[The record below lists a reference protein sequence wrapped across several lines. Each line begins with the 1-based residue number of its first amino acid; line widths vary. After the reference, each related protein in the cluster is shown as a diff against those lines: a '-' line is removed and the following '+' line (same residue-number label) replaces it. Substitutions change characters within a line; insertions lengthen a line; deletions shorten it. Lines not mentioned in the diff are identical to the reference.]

1 MKKNLILVAAAAT
14 MLSTQVSAAETLFE
28 YYRSTAQAGVG
39 GETQREYESKT
50 LHGAEPVRQNYD
62 LSVNGS
68 SASASLD
75 YNLEVS
81 HFDNGATL
89 SYYIDADIDRSE
101 GDRGGVTI
109 SHGGNFQHSIRATED
124 GVLRVNFNV
133 EQIERN
139 CPEIAPCLPL
149 NSYVSAG
156 GNGYRGSIAYDPKN
170 GFKDGV
176 DYIEIPAEKGRT
188 YKVEFSSSGSISGGP
203 QSQSV
208 SASYSVTWEMAPL

>member
-1 MKKNLILVAAAAT
+1 MKKNLILMAAAAT

-28 YYRSTAQAGVG
+28 YYRSTAQTGVG

-50 LHGAEPVRQNYD
+50 LHSAEPVRQHYD

-89 SYYIDADIDRSE
+89 SYRIDADIVRSE
-101 GDRGGVTI
+101 GDRTGVAV

-124 GVLRVNFNV
+124 GVLRINFSV
-133 EQIERN
+133 EQMDRN
-139 CPEIAPCLPL
+139 CPEKGSCLPL

-156 GNGYRGSIAYDPKN
+156 GNGYRGSITYDPKN

-176 DYIEIPAEKGRT
+176 SYIEIPTEKGRT
-188 YKVEFSSSGSISGGP
+188 YKVEFNSGGSLSGSP
-203 QSQSV
+203 QSQGV
-208 SASYSVTWEMAPL
+208 SASYSVTWEMDHL